1 MCEYK
6 SGKLFVRNESD
17 SGWTPF
23 GRHNPPAA
31 LPREKGLS
39 VSIHVWTRKVATY
52 A

>member
-1 MCEYK
+1 M
-6 SGKLFVRNESD
+6 KLFVRNESD

-23 GRHNPPAA
+23 TWRHNLPAT
-31 LPREKGLS
+31 LFWEKGLS